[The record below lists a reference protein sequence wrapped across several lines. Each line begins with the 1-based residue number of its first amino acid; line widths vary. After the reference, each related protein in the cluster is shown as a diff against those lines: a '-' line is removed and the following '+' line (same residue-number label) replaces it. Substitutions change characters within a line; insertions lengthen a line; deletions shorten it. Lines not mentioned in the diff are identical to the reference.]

1 MSHQVQ
7 GMGILREEEF
17 GGVRRVN
24 WVNMTGRL
32 KTLSFV
38 IEVGLE
44 SHSGFRMSLSDGVL
58 VEGVVSNSDQ
68 SLDCEQN
75 THI

>member
-1 MSHQVQ
+1 MSHQVR
-7 GMGILREEEF
+7 GTGILREEEF

-24 WVNMTGRL
+24 WINMTGGL

-38 IEVGLE
+38 VGCGPE
-44 SHSGFRMSLSDGVL
+44 NHSGFRMSFSDGVL
-58 VEGVVSNSDQ
+58 VEGVVSYSDQ

-75 THI
+75 THV